1 MLSSLLAK
9 TTCIKPFVGS
19 LSESTQVRYR
29 WYKDMLENKRLKRR
43 GYTDQTKQ
51 EGPLPRLRD
60 DSMPL
65 TVLPSYKAKNSW
77 AEHKALAGQNDYIDI
92 LGSDEIHPKQIMY
105 HVPHYLRGI
114 HKNDNYFKMMIK
126 RRDHY
131 ANTPLPKAH
140 PSKWAGWNQLMM
152 HEYRRINRHQDQN
165 WWANYKGIKEG
176 PVKNPFKKKLF

>member
-1 MLSSLLAK
+1 MLSSILAK

-29 WYKDMLENKRLKRR
+29 WYKDMLENKRLKRT
-43 GYTDQTKQ
+43 GYRDQTKQ

-114 HKNDNYFKMMIK
+114 HKNDNYFKMTIK
-126 RRDHY
+126 RPGEGSE
-131 ANTPLPKAH
+131 TLPLTRYPRFLAVH
-140 PSKWAGWNQLMM
+140 FICP
-152 HEYRRINRHQDQN
+152 RRRVHRGKQESGRSVRHGGGCALTAKCFVID
-165 WWANYKGIKEG
+165 W
-176 PVKNPFKKKLF
+176 